1 MLANQFADVEEMAC
15 FPLMFQ
21 SKGPARLLFS
31 GGALLPSSALRSGEA
46 IGQGATGANTW
57 GTAQADWAW
66 LC

>member
-1 MLANQFADVEEMAC
+1 MLANQFADGEELAC

-21 SKGPARLLFS
+21 KAQLDSCSLVEPCSLAQLCEVGRPL
-31 GGALLPSSALRSGEA
+31 GM
-46 IGQGATGANTW
+46 GATGANTW